1 MQQGNKRFFYQKVA
15 LAIFVSFLLTLSLM
29 VTRVSAHKVNVFAWV
44 EGDTVFVEGYY
55 SGNKKAQNSLVEVFD
70 KAGAKLLEG
79 KTNEKGE
86 FSFKPPEKTELR
98 IVLTAGAGHKNDF
111 VISANDFGEVE
122 TPSAGLPSKPQEDRT
137 YPATITAEP
146 HQLEEMIDRALDRKL
161 APVIRLIRETR
172 REGPTFSEIVGGIGY
187 IFGLFGVAIYFSN
200 RKKGT
205 GRKAQGARNKEKG
218 GTNG

>member
-1 MQQGNKRFFYQKVA
+1 MQQGNKRFFTQKVA

-86 FSFKPPEKTELR
+86 FSFKSPEKSELR
-98 IVLTAGAGHKNDF
+98 IVLTAGGGHKNDF
-111 VISANDFGEVE
+111 VISASDFGEVE
-122 TPSAGLPSKPQEDRT
+122 SPSTGLPSEPQEDRT
-137 YPATITAEP
+137 YPATITTEP

-161 APVIRLIRETR
+161 APVIRLMRETR
-172 REGPTFSEIVGGIGY
+172 REGPTLSEIVGGIGY

-200 RKKGT
+200 RKK
-205 GRKAQGARNKEKG
+205 KERGQRSAVSGQQNADSK
-218 GTNG
+218 